1 MSLQF
6 SLWRG
11 IGIFILFANFYVEPV
26 FGHLAKAKF
35 EEHSASGYGE
45 PNKIYHLTVYGV
57 SVRPGRP
64 WPLVSA

>member
-1 MSLQF
+1 MSN
-6 SLWRG
+6 
-11 IGIFILFANFYVEPV
+11 LF

-45 PNKIYHLTVYGV
+45 PNKISHPTVYGV
-57 SVRPGRP
+57 SVKPSRP